1 MKFHIPVLLQETLE
15 SLKVKKGGIYIDA
28 TLGHGG
34 HTLEI
39 LNLGGKVYGLDQ
51 DEKSLKI
58 TTKRLEA
65 CPPSTAPGRRR
76 SQGAFISILGN
87 FKNLKKIS
95 LKYKIPA
102 PDGIFFDLGL
112 SSSQI
117 SSPGGGFSFIDQK
130 SLDMRL
136 DKKSGTPSAKEVLN
150 TFPEPEISHLLSSL
164 TQEINAQKI
173 ARLIVK
179 NRPFQSAHQLSDL
192 IERKIPKIGK
202 KHPATKTFLALKI
215 YVNQEFENLKSVFWQ
230 AINLLKPGARLCFI
244 SFHSGED
251 RLVKLNGR
259 QAVSQNLLKVI
270 RPYPIRPK
278 KEEIRKNPL
287 SRSAILRVFEKT

>member
-15 SLKVKKGGIYIDA
+15 GLKVKKGAVYIDA

-34 HTLEI
+34 HASKI

-58 TTKRLEA
+58 TKKRLEA
-65 CPPSTAPGRRR
+65 CPPSAAHGRRR
-76 SQGAFISILGN
+76 SQGAFVPILGN

-95 LKYKIPA
+95 LKHKMPA
-102 PDGIFFDLGL
+102 LDGIFFDLGL
-112 SSSQI
+112 NSSQI
-117 SSPGGGFSFIDQK
+117 SAQGEGFSFTDQK

-136 DKKSGTPSAKEVLN
+136 DKKSNLPTAKEVLN
-150 TFPEPEISHLLSSL
+150 TFPEQEISHILSSL
-164 TQEINAQKI
+164 VQETNAQKI

-179 NRPFQSAHQLSDL
+179 NRPLQSAHQLSDL

-202 KHPATKTFLALKI
+202 RHPATKTFLALKI

-230 AINLLKPGARLCFI
+230 ATNLLKPGARLCFI

-259 QAVSQNLLKVI
+259 QAVSQNLLKNI

-278 KEEIRKNPL
+278 KEEIQKNPL

>member
-1 MKFHIPVLLQETLE
+1 LKFHIPVLLQETLE

-34 HTLEI
+34 HSLEI

-51 DEKSLKI
+51 DKKSLKI

-76 SQGAFISILGN
+76 SQGAFIPILGN

-102 PDGIFFDLGL
+102 LDGILFDLGL
-112 SSSQI
+112 NSSQI
-117 SSPGGGFSFIDQK
+117 STPGGGFSFTDQK

-136 DKKSGTPSAKEVLN
+136 NKKSGTPTAKEILN
-150 TFPEPEISHLLSSL
+150 TFSEQEISHLLSSL
-164 TQEINAQKI
+164 TQETNAEKI
-173 ARLIVK
+173 AKLIVK
-179 NRPFQSAHQLSDL
+179 NRPLQSAYQLSGL
-192 IERKIPKIGK
+192 IEKKIQRVGK

-230 AINLLKPGARLCFI
+230 AIDLSKPGARLCFI

-251 RLVKLNGR
+251 RLIKLNGR
-259 QAVSQNLLKVI
+259 QAVSQNLLKNI
-270 RPYPIRPK
+270 RPYPIKPK
-278 KEEIRKNPL
+278 KEEIRENPL
-287 SRSAILRVFEKT
+287 SRSAILRVFEKK